1 MAAGARSCTKF
12 RLKVPVPRADRGAV
26 DSTHDVG
33 EPEIDRRREDEA
45 NRIGRLLENGALL
58 LDDARRTLA
67 SLDEVLLES
76 HEWVP
81 RRS

>member
-1 MAAGARSCTKF
+1 MHLL
-12 RLKVPVPRADRGAV
+12 LKVPVRRADKGAV

-33 EPEIDRRREDEA
+33 DPEIDRRREDEA

-58 LDDARRTLA
+58 LNDARRTLA

-76 HEWVP
+76 HERVP
-81 RRS
+81 GRS